1 MLACN
6 NMAGSRMMHDADGPD
21 VARSFYERLFE
32 SEELDLDSIAYA
44 LDEAVTRHRDGLFSF
59 ISVAEMAEEIASGGV
74 M

>member
-6 NMAGSRMMHDADGPD
+6 NLADSRMMHDADGPD

-44 LDEAVTRHRDGLFSF
+44 LDEAVTQLRKEGVPASRWSLF
-59 ISVAEMAEEIASGGV
+59 IHIGG
-74 M
+74 